1 MLDGRDKRL
10 IVLRSRGLDEV
21 LLSVRLV
28 MLGRINSLSEGQS
41 FSGMSDR
48 ARGGRGE
55 SHSLLGRL
63 LLVSRNTLETVG
75 VVIVSSRLNSASRLK
90 RNDTRK
96 SSNSRNG
103 AVVGLVRLAVGRG
116 SPGARNLQI
125 RREATA
131 LLMSRQFGFG
141 AV

>member
-10 IVLRSRGLDEV
+10 IVLRSRGLEV
-21 LLSVRLV
+21 FLSVGLV
-28 MLGRINSLSEGQS
+28 MLGCINSLSERQCL
-41 FSGMSDR
+41 SGMSNR
-48 ARGGRGE
+48 ARSGRGE
-55 SHSLLGRL
+55 SYSLLGRL
-63 LLVSRNTLETVG
+63 LLVSRNTLETVRVII
-75 VVIVSSRLNSASRLK
+75 VVSRLDSTSRLE
-90 RNDTRK
+90 RDDTRK

-103 AVVGLVRLAVGRG
+103 AVVGFVRLAVGRSG
-116 SPGARNLQI
+116 PGARNLQI

>member
-10 IVLRSRGLDEV
+10 IVLRSRGLVEAFLGV
-21 LLSVRLV
+21 GLV
-28 MLGRINSLSEGQS
+28 MLGCINSLSERQCL
-41 FSGMSDR
+41 SGMSNR
-48 ARGGRGE
+48 ARSGRGE

-63 LLVSRNTLETVG
+63 LLVSRNTLETVRVII
-75 VVIVSSRLNSASRLK
+75 VVSRLDSTSRLE
-90 RNDTRK
+90 RDDTRK

-103 AVVGLVRLAVGRG
+103 AVVGFVRLAVGRSG
-116 SPGARNLQI
+116 PGARNLQI

>member
-1 MLDGRDKRL
+1 
-10 IVLRSRGLDEV
+10 
-21 LLSVRLV
+21 
-28 MLGRINSLSEGQS
+28 MLGCINSLSEGQCL
-41 FSGMSDR
+41 SGMSNR

>member
-10 IVLRSRGLDEV
+10 IVLRSRGLVEV
-21 LLSVRLV
+21 FLGVGLV
-28 MLGRINSLSEGQS
+28 MLGCINSLSEGQCL
-41 FSGMSDR
+41 SGMSNR